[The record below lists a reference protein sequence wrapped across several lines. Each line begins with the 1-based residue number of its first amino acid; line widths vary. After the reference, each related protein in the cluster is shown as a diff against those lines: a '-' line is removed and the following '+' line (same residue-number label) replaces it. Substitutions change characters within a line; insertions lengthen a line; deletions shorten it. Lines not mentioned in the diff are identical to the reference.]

1 MNDKDRLQRAGKLLA
16 VANGLHENLTDT
28 LHEIAGILGGD
39 APLGDK
45 LKRLENHFSDLW
57 EERYGSPYVWNWTK
71 DRPQIKRLL
80 KRTTEDDIAGRMI
93 AYLFDTDLFM
103 ERNRHPFPI
112 FVSRFNSYVA
122 QSPAALSLE
131 TAAPA
136 DCRHLPICQSDAEH
150 TRLKLREL
158 RQ

>member
-1 MNDKDRLQRAGKLLA
+1 MDDKTRLQRASKLLA
-16 VANGLHENLTDT
+16 VAQELHEKQADVI
-28 LHEIAGILGGD
+28 HELAGILGGE
-39 APLGDK
+39 APIGDK

-57 EERYGSPYVWNWTK
+57 QERYGSPYVWNWTK

-80 KRTTEDDIAGRMI
+80 KRTTEDDIAGRMVS
-93 AYLFDTDLFM
+93 YLFDTDLFM
-103 ERNRHPFPI
+103 ARSRHPFPI
-112 FVSRFNSYVA
+112 FVARFNSYVA

-131 TAAPA
+131 TAAPL
-136 DCRHLPICQSDAEH
+136 DCRHTPHCQSDAEH